1 MCGIA
6 VGTTGATCA
15 VSDAQNPELFVKV
28 LIVEVSHT
36 VSLPR
41 KKRQD
46 VRARGRMGLM
56 LIETGM
62 TRSLDQFWVFSD

>member
-28 LIVEVSHT
+28 LVVEVSLASCKEKLKT
-36 VSLPR
+36 M
-41 KKRQD
+41 Q
-46 VRARGRMGLM
+46 RGSDSQRSNMGMCCWYVLS
-56 LIETGM
+56 E
-62 TRSLDQFWVFSD
+62 

>member
-1 MCGIA
+1 M
-6 VGTTGATCA
+6 
-15 VSDAQNPELFVKV
+15 SDAQNPELFVKV

>member
-28 LIVEVSHT
+28 LIVEVSP
-36 VSLPR
+36 VSFVAEIIKL
-41 KKRQD
+41 Q
-46 VRARGRMGLM
+46 RGSNSTE
-56 LIETGM
+56 I
-62 TRSLDQFWVFSD
+62 

>member
-28 LIVEVSHT
+28 LIVEVS
-36 VSLPR
+36 L
-41 KKRQD
+41 
-46 VRARGRMGLM
+46 GLM
-56 LIETGM
+56 SEEHELASASTGLNLVLASLAGRL
-62 TRSLDQFWVFSD
+62 RSLGRFWVCSV